1 MRKPFVTSVLLIAHR
16 LMSGMASNIVNS
28 DVIKNCKPLI
38 PELSYSKHKGESGRI
53 GIFGGSKDF
62 TGAPYYA
69 GMSALRTGAD
79 LVFIFCAHAASQPI
93 KSYSPELMV
102 VPFLDVDVPKEEE
115 MGWLKKLH
123 AGVIGPGL
131 GRDPNVM
138 NRIKQLIPSL
148 KSANIP
154 LVFDADGLFFL
165 AENPTAL
172 KEYSNDVYLTPNAH
186 EFKLLCDAVLKGEDI
201 VVTDYEHTGVL
212 LSNAVG
218 PRVTVLIKGERDL
231 IVRGDSVL
239 NYENT
244 KGSPRRC
251 GGQGDVLSGCL
262 GTFAYWATKVEQKEG
277 KAAPQLYAA
286 LAAST
291 IVKVCN
297 RFAFEDKG
305 RGMLTTDMLE
315 KLPVVFDNLFDD
327 KWKYL
332 IDQNKHLL
340 NKK

>member
-1 MRKPFVTSVLLIAHR
+1 MIKPSTTSIFLITHR
-16 LMSGMASNIVNS
+16 LMSAMASNIVNS
-28 DVIKNCKPLI
+28 EVIKHCKPLI

-53 GIFGGSKDF
+53 GVFGGSKDF

-79 LVFIFCAHAASQPI
+79 LVFVFCVHAAAQPI

-102 VPFLDVDVPKEEE
+102 VPFLDVDMPKEEE
-115 MGWLKKLH
+115 NSWLKKLH
-123 AGVIGPGL
+123 AGIIGPGL
-131 GRDPNVM
+131 GRDPDVM
-138 NRIKQLIPSL
+138 TRIKTLIPSL

-165 AENPTAL
+165 SENPTVL
-172 KEYSNDVYLTPNAH
+172 KDYSNDIYLTPNAH
-186 EFKLLCDAVLKGEDI
+186 EFSLLCDAVLKGEDI
-201 VVTDYEHTGVL
+201 TVADYEVTGKL
-212 LSNAVG
+212 LSKAIG
-218 PRVTVLIKGERDL
+218 PRVTVVIKGERDI
-231 IVRGDSVL
+231 IVRGDSIL

-262 GTFAYWATKVEQKEG
+262 GTFAYWATKADQKEG
-277 KAAPQLYAA
+277 MDAPQLYAA
-286 LAAST
+286 LAATT

-297 RFAFEDKG
+297 RIAFEDKG
-305 RGMLTTDMLE
+305 RGMLTTDILQ
-315 KLPVVFDNLFDD
+315 KLPLVFDNLFDD

-332 IDQNKHLL
+332 IDQNKLLL